1 MSLPSAALAARRM
14 FAAASHSG
22 HEGGGQCVF
31 TLTFNQTQPRCIKAS
46 RFRAS
51 ACNCSRVM
59 YIWSLLLNINC
70 GASSCP
76 AHSCHLAIHQK
87 LYSIISLV
95 AFHSE
100 DVEDT
105 DHCVGLAWCW
115 CLHCQRL
122 HKDAGTLTWAT
133 GICAIFS
140 PAYPHQGEPQ
150 TACTH
155 ILLLLQQDLQNTTLT
170 PIKKWYRMNINDFFP
185 PLLTRMLKC
194 LLPEISLGRWQP
206 LSVPQLSCKCSAW
219 RLRELPSLR
228 GSVTFVSCVSSQLC
242 TWLNYTDRGAKK
254 HSHIAVH
261 PHRNKTNLC
270 CITMSAISFHSQ
282 KCSFQ

>member
-1 MSLPSAALAARRM
+1 MSLPSAALAARRV

-76 AHSCHLAIHQK
+76 AHSCYLANHQK
-87 LYSIISLV
+87 LYFIISLV

-122 HKDAGTLTWAT
+122 HKDAGTLTWAA

-185 PLLTRMLKC
+185 PIVDSYVKMSPSRNFPGAMATTLCSTTLMQMLCLTATRA
-194 LLPEISLGRWQP
+194 PITERISHI
-206 LSVPQLSCKCSAW
+206 C
-219 RLRELPSLR
+219 
-228 GSVTFVSCVSSQLC
+228 QLC
-242 TWLNYTDRGAKK
+242 
-254 HSHIAVH
+254 
-261 PHRNKTNLC
+261 
-270 CITMSAISFHSQ
+270 
-282 KCSFQ
+282 FQSTVYLA